1 MSKRTKW
8 GVGGGIVLAIVLVG
22 VLSAAKGRNKATE
35 VRIENVEKRDLVAS
49 VTASGQVQPRR
60 KVDVSADITG
70 RIVRLAVREG
80 DRVTKGQFLLEID
93 PSNYIAESERSAA
106 AVASSQANLRQAR
119 TSLAQARRNYE
130 RMAELKRANPTLI
143 SDEQVEQLRTQ
154 VEVSEASAQASSH
167 AVAQAAAA
175 LRDARSR
182 LAKTTIV
189 APMTGRVTRLN
200 IEEGETAVVGTMN
213 NPGSLLL
220 TVADLGEMEA
230 SVKVD
235 ETDVPHISHGDSAS
249 VKIDAFPDQTFT
261 GRVTQIAN
269 SAIQG
274 QGTAAAAQQNQS
286 VDFEVVITLDNPP
299 AELRP
304 DLSATAEIITET
316 RDRAISVPIIAVT
329 VRDPDGKKFQAAEA
343 EQGAPGGLAAAP
355 AAREAEVEGVFVLS
369 DGTAAWLPITLGIAG
384 DQYFEVVEGLKGGEV
399 VIAGPYSAVRDL
411 EAGSSVRTPEVAR
424 PEAADS
430 ASTKEET

>member
-1 MSKRTKW
+1 MTKRGKILGGSIVGIAIIALA
-8 GVGGGIVLAIVLVG
+8 GVGIASRRESG
-22 VLSAAKGRNKATE
+22 VE
-35 VRIENVEKRDLVAS
+35 VRTEAVQRRDLVS
-49 VTASGQVQPRR
+49 VVTASGIIQPKR
-60 KVDVSADITG
+60 KVDISADVSG
-70 RIVRLAVREG
+70 RVVLLSVVEGQMVQRGDLLLRIDPTAFEAAVRRSEAMVAQARAQEAQARANLLQATSAAQRAEQLAAG
-80 DRVTKGQFLLEID
+80 DRLISDQDLE
-93 PSNYIAESERSAA
+93 
-106 AVASSQANLRQAR
+106 QAR
-119 TSLAQARRNYE
+119 TQQR
-130 RMAELKRANPTLI
+130 
-143 SDEQVEQLRTQ
+143 
-154 VEVSEASAQASSH
+154 VSEAQFEAARYGVSQATASLNEAQE
-167 AVAQAAAA
+167 A
-175 LRDARSR
+175 LR
-182 LAKTTIV
+182 KTTIV

-230 SVKVD
+230 AVKVD

-274 QGTAAAAQQNQS
+274 QGTAAAGQQNQS

-316 RDRAISVPIIAVT
+316 RDNALSVPIIAVT

-343 EQGAPGGLAAAP
+343 EQGAPAGPAAGP

-369 DGTAAWLPITLGIAG
+369 DGTAAWVPVTLGIAG